1 MAGTATLCVHKSE
14 RTEVLSFGKTFYETY
29 KVKNH
34 DNNGLGGYSE
44 SNYYLLWENF
54 MQKNMFMDTE
64 GKGMVGRTGSVAL
77 TYILYHV

>member
-54 MQKNMFMDTE
+54 MQKNM
-64 GKGMVGRTGSVAL
+64 S
-77 TYILYHV
+77 Y